1 MALINVNRIPSPK
14 ELRLFAGVWWPAMCL
29 VLGAMIVRKQGQWSP
44 ALWLWGLGAALAAS
58 GLLRPALIKP
68 FYLLLQYGLY
78 PIGWALSYVILGI
91 LYYLIITP
99 VGVLVRRFKDPM
111 DRKFDHSVATYWLPR
126 DEPLKERYLRQ
137 I

>member
-1 MALINVNRIPSPK
+1 MALIQVNRIPSPK

-29 VLGAMIVRKQGQWSP
+29 VLGAMIVRKQGEWSP
-44 ALWLWGLGAALAAS
+44 ALWLWGIGAVLGVS
-58 GLLRPALIKP
+58 GLLRPTLIKP
-68 FYLLLQYGLY
+68 FYLLLQYSLY
-78 PIGWALSYVILGI
+78 PVGWALSYVILAA

-126 DEPLKERYLRQ
+126 DQPLKERYLRQ